1 MPGLGRRTFAPGEVL
16 TATNVMGY
24 LQDQAV
30 MNFAGTAARGSAIG
44 SAVSQGMVSYLDD
57 SNSLE
62 VYRTTGTAIAGWER
76 IDAPQSR
83 NFIINGAFEI
93 NQRNFSSVTD
103 NSFGFD
109 RWRQFTNGGTST
121 FSSQIFTL
129 GSAPVAGYESRNFA
143 RVVTASQSAS
153 SHYTQFAHKIESVRT
168 LANSSVTISFW
179 ARAGSGTPKIA
190 VEWVQS
196 FGNGG
201 SPSANV
207 NTYVGQVTLST
218 SWQRYFLTFLSPT
231 IAGKTIGTA
240 NDDNI
245 QLNLYPS
252 AGSDFNARTG
262 SLGIQNGTFDFW
274 GVQVEA
280 GQTATPFRR
289 NANSIQG
296 ELAACQRYYNRISAT
311 GFDHLVLGYQIT
323 TTTFSFLYQAPVRMR
338 GTPSVSVTTIQ
349 VSDDSSYGSVPS
361 SVAINANTDAQSL
374 SLRVNNASAVG
385 AAFRPAV
392 LRCNNGNGIIEFSS
406 EL

>member
-1 MPGLGRRTFAPGEVL
+1 
-16 TATNVMGY
+16 
-24 LQDQAV
+24 

-57 SNSLE
+57 SNGVE
-62 VYRTTGTAIAGWER
+62 VYRTTGTAVAGWER
-76 IDAPQSR
+76 IDAPQSP

-93 NQRNFSSVTD
+93 NQRGFTSVTD

-109 RWRQFTNGGTST
+109 RWRQFTLGGTST
-121 FSSQIFTL
+121 YSSQTFTL

-143 RVVTASQSAS
+143 RIVTASQSAS

-168 LANSSVTISFW
+168 LANSPVTVSFW

-196 FGNGG
+196 FGTGG

-207 NTYVGQVTLST
+207 NIYAGQVTLST
-218 SWQRYFLTFLSPT
+218 SWARYSLTFLSPT

-245 QLNLYPS
+245 QLNIYPS

-289 NANSIQG
+289 NANSIAG
-296 ELAACQRYYNRISAT
+296 ELAACQRYYYRATAENTFGWFGIMTGNFLIIQFPVNMRAIPASLDWSGTASAFNNAQGGTITNITLNADGGSSRIGA
-311 GFDHLVLGYQIT
+311 
-323 TTTFSFLYQAPVRMR
+323 
-338 GTPSVSVTTIQ
+338 VSVTGTSLI
-349 VSDDSSYGSVPS
+349 SPSV
-361 SVAINANTDAQSL
+361 IRAN
-374 SLRVNNASAVG
+374 NSAT
-385 AAFRPAV
+385 AFI
-392 LRCNNGNGIIEFSS
+392 GFSA

>member
-57 SNSLE
+57 SNGVE

-76 IDAPQSR
+76 IDAPLSP
-83 NFIINGAFEI
+83 NVIINGAFEI
-93 NQRNFSSVTD
+93 NQRAFTSTTVSGTY
-103 NSFGFD
+103 GFD
-109 RWRQFTNGGTST
+109 RWRISSAGGTTTYST
-121 FSSQIFTL
+121 QAFTP
-129 GSAPVAGYESRNFA
+129 GTAPLTFFEGRNFA
-143 RVVTASQSAS
+143 RLVTSGQSG
-153 SHYTQFAHKIESVRT
+153 TDDFAGLAQRVEDVRT
-168 LANSSVTISFW
+168 LAGQTVTFSFW
-179 ARAGSGTPKIA
+179 AKAASGTPKVA
-190 VEWVQS
+190 VAFEQV
-196 FGNGG
+196 FGTGG
-201 SPSANV
+201 SSAV
-207 NTYVGQVTLST
+207 IVEAGQVTLST
-218 SWQRYFLTFLSPT
+218 SWARYSLTVAIPS
-231 IAGKTIGTA
+231 ISGKTVSDTNSSLYAWLFTSGGSGLSSYVG
-240 NDDNI
+240 NLGVQNI
-245 QLNLYPS
+245 
-252 AGSDFNARTG
+252 TV
-262 SLGIQNGTFDFW
+262 DFW

-338 GTPSVSVTTIQ
+338 GTPSVSVTSIQ

-361 SVAINANTDAQSL
+361 SVTINTNTDAQSL

-392 LRCNNGNGIIEFSS
+392 LRCSNATGIIEFSS